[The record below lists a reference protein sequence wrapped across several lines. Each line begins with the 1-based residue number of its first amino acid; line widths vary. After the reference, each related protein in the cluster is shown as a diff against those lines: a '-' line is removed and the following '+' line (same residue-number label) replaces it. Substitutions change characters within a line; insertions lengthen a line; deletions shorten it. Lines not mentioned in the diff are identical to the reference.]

1 MGKERQRERS
11 AKLVMDNCDTLTVA
25 ENPNQTTGI
34 QLATIKASLMVMAS
48 NAHSSKIQI
57 FHHVNCLVHVLYHP
71 QHLHPTTTT
80 TPPPPSVPPPPA
92 PLFWPDPTLCP
103 SPPPPPPL
111 PPPPP
116 PQVFPPLPPFRPLP
130 PFTPPPPP
138 QPLSPPNTTPPPSKS
153 SPALYVPLG
162 ILSLTIGLA
171 AVFAIA
177 HYTRP
182 RSEEENPERTTEP
195 QNTNGGVPE
204 PHELGGVTV
213 RNVPTRLTR
222 LPDPIGSPLPLR
234 VAA

>member
-1 MGKERQRERS
+1 M
-11 AKLVMDNCDTLTVA
+11 LTA
-25 ENPNQTTGI
+25 
-34 QLATIKASLMVMAS
+34 LFMFLTIL
-48 NAHSSKIQI
+48 NIYI
-57 FHHVNCLVHVLYHP
+57 P
-71 QHLHPTTTT
+71 
-80 TPPPPSVPPPPA
+80 PPPPA

-116 PQVFPPLPPFRPLP
+116 PLVFPPLPPFRPLP
-130 PFTPPPPP
+130 PFTPPPP

-171 AVFAIA
+171 AVLAVA

-234 VAA
+234 VAV